1 MKGIAFYCDKTIAQR
16 KRNIKET
23 ETDLKSVTANKYRN
37 IQIEETIKSNEAK
50 AKPLIH
56 QIRKCKNLT
65 P

>member
-37 IQIEETIKSNEAK
+37 IQIEETIKTNEAK

-56 QIRKCKNLT
+56 
-65 P
+65 